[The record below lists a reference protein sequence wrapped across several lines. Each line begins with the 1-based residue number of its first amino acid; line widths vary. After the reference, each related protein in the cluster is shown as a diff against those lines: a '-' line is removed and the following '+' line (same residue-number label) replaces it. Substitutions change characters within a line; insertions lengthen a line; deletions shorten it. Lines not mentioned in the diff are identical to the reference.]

1 MAYPPQSLKCYFVL
15 FRVTLHID
23 DVQNLFS
30 VSSLNTGSLDIET
43 VLPYAE
49 AGGGFLFS
57 IQHSIKNWSYA
68 LHNHTVA
75 VKRNAEIITSF
86 HHLSP
91 NKLIVRGKGSVIL
104 YQRMAGN
111 GTYTLT
117 KRLVCNLREIDGST
131 IKDCAH
137 TTSSDLG
144 PIAIDHSKTAIYYA
158 DGYKVQRV
166 VNISAPNLPMPI
178 KLDES
183 LGDVTAMAFNEDYSY
198 LFTIQKRDLTQT
210 IRMYDLT
217 SLQPARSVQLVEY
230 DNEILQA
237 FPLVNGIILCRNSDK
252 YLVLLNT
259 YTGQFSRV
267 SEGTTYLPCGSSE
280 CGQDPL
286 KIRDLTSYNHLH
298 TQRGY
303 FYGVNKAQTPIA
315 WKYNS
320 KY

>member
-1 MAYPPQSLKCYFVL
+1 M
-15 FRVTLHID
+15 
-23 DVQNLFS
+23 
-30 VSSLNTGSLDIET
+30 
-43 VLPYAE
+43 
-49 AGGGFLFS
+49 
-57 IQHSIKNWSYA
+57 
-68 LHNHTVA
+68 
-75 VKRNAEIITSF
+75 
-86 HHLSP
+86 
-91 NKLIVRGKGSVIL
+91 IL

-210 IRMYDLT
+210 IRMYDLA
-217 SLQPARSVQLVEY
+217 SLEPLRSIQFEY
-230 DNEILQA
+230 PDEILQA
-237 FPLVNGIILCRNSDK
+237 VPLSMGELLFRSYKN
-252 YLVLLNT
+252 YLVLVNT
-259 YTGQFSRV
+259 YTGQFSV
-267 SEGTTYLPCGSSE
+267 VNKGITHLPCDSSE
-280 CGQDPL
+280 CGQNPIR
-286 KIRDLTSYNHLH
+286 IRDLIQNDNF
-298 TQRGY
+298 RA
-303 FYGVNKAQTPIA
+303 KEII
-315 WKYNS
+315 
-320 KY
+320 